1 MPGMM
6 FHSGSADIVFL
17 MTSMSIVGQGASPGC
32 ALRASLLLPW
42 NPPDYMPYL
51 NPRLAALL
59 HEGSV
64 YPLLCGQ
71 EVKKPY

>member
-51 NPRLAALL
+51 NQRLPALL
-59 HEGSV
+59 MRS
-64 YPLLCGQ
+64 PFIDCCADK
-71 EVKKPY
+71 VKKPY